1 MYINSEE
8 AVVRLK
14 SGKVVAIPTETVY
27 GLAASLAHPEAIAH
41 IFSLKGRPA
50 ANPLIIHLHSADD
63 LMDYAESLPPEA
75 KRLAHQF
82 WPGPLTLILPAK
94 TDVIPAIVRAGL
106 PTAGFRVP
114 SHPLARQILKETGPL
129 VMPSANLSGK
139 PSATSAQHVFE
150 DFGAQLPILDGGA
163 CPQGLES
170 TILAYQDGLWSVAR
184 LGSIPPEAF
193 LPILGYIPAII
204 DLSAKTEAIICP
216 GQHFR
221 HYAPKA
227 KLLCFPHQINETK
240 FILGFRERSYP
251 ADKHV
256 IIMGSLT
263 NPASVAEGLYAALR
277 QLDSQGAASAFV
289 DMAFPSE
296 GLWLTISERLRR
308 AAE

>member
-1 MYINSEE
+1 MYINQKE
-8 AVVRLK
+8 AVARLK
-14 SGKVVAIPTETVY
+14 NGDVVAIPTETVY
-27 GLAASLAHPEAIAH
+27 GLAASLHHPEAIAR

-50 ANPLIIHLHSADD
+50 ANPLIIHLHSADA
-63 LMDYAESLPPEA
+63 LMDYAEGLPPNA
-75 KRLAHQF
+75 QRLAHHF

-94 TDVIPAIVRAGL
+94 TDVIPTMVRAGL

-114 SHPLARQILKETGPL
+114 SHPLTLQVLKEVGPL

-150 DFGAQLPILDGGA
+150 DFGAHLPILDGGS

-170 TILAYQDGLWSVAR
+170 TILAYQNGLWAVAR
-184 LGSIPPEAF
+184 LGSLPPEAF
-193 LPILGYIPAII
+193 LPILGYVPAVIKE
-204 DLSAKTEAIICP
+204 SGKTDAILCP
-216 GQHFR
+216 GRHFR

-227 KLLCFPHQINETK
+227 KLLCSPQQIEEAK
-240 FILGFRERSYP
+240 FVLGFRERNYP

-263 NPASVAEGLYAALR
+263 DPATVAEGLYAALR
-277 QLDSQGAASAFV
+277 QLDSKEATCAFV
-289 DMAFPSE
+289 DMDFPSE
-296 GLWLTISERLRR
+296 GLWLTITERLRR